1 MNILRTI
8 YMSLIHSHLN
18 YCNLVWGAAEDSNL
32 EPLFKLQKKAVR
44 IISNS
49 HYLEHTP
56 PIFKSLK
63 ILNIFKI
70 YIFNCSLFIF
80 RCLKGNMFS
89 VFKNKI
95 TQNLNLHNYNT
106 RNRMMYRPQC
116 NARLRICQR
125 AFLNKSI
132 SIWNSLDIELKVINI
147 VLGFKKSTTDHLTN
161 I

>member
-32 EPLFKLQKKAVR
+32 EPLFKLQKMAVR

-63 ILNIFKI
+63 ILMSTRYSIL
-70 YIFNCSLFIF
+70 S
-80 RCLKGNMFS
+80 
-89 VFKNKI
+89 NK
-95 TQNLNLHNYNT
+95 
-106 RNRMMYRPQC
+106 
-116 NARLRICQR
+116 
-125 AFLNKSI
+125 
-132 SIWNSLDIELKVINI
+132 NSLQ
-147 VLGFKKSTTDHLTN
+147 VLVVGVL
-161 I
+161 